1 MVSMRMSEQDFT
13 LSLQTLRVMFLNP
26 KSLTLWTLPLALAVL
41 LRVITRKFDHRFI
54 FPSCTFDAHI
64 CFK

>member
-41 LRVITRKFDHRFI
+41 LRVITRKFDHPFI